1 MAKAKRKLG
10 DVTEA
15 EIVEAG
21 AAAEKVCDE
30 YKTKQ
35 YKPICK
41 IVVSKFTDELVK
53 RGGTPAAVR
62 DAANA
67 VEADCKRYKTGQYQ
81 SVCERSVAKMIRE
94 IRRVKPGGLAGR
106 KRRR

>member
-1 MAKAKRKLG
+1 MAKRKLG
-10 DVTEA
+10 DVTES
-15 EIVEAG
+15 ELVDAG
-21 AAAEKVCDE
+21 AAAERVCDE

-41 IVVSKFTDELVK
+41 IVVSKFTDEVLK
-53 RGGTPAAVR
+53 CGGTPSAIR

-67 VEADCKRYKTGQYQ
+67 VERDCARYKTGQYQ
-81 SVCERSVAKMIRE
+81 AVCEKSVAKMIRE
-94 IRRVKPGGLAGR
+94 IRRVKPKGLAGR